1 MTEKYKL
8 KLSKEEMG
16 KRVRAIIGVPDAFL
30 SDDVISSPVFVKK
43 TESYINN
50 SIKEYLELIDE
61 KNGLLDIASMY
72 YLSYLLCTGMDA
84 RLPKQMENLST
95 KTLLQ
100 NISWD
105 KKALSMLNDAE
116 ETLALLFDE
125 YDIDES
131 NLYGTFAELSNEMD
145 YPEASV

>member
-8 KLSKEEMG
+8 KLSEQEIG
-16 KRVRAIIGVPDAFL
+16 KRVRAIIGVPEAFL

-43 TESYINN
+43 TESCINN
-50 SIKEYLELIDE
+50 SIKEYLELIEED
-61 KNGLLDIASMY
+61 NGLLDVASMY
-72 YLSYLLCTGMDA
+72 HLSYLLCVGMEA

-105 KKALSMLNDAE
+105 EKALLMLNNAE
-116 ETLALLFDE
+116 ETLGQLFSE
-125 YDIDES
+125 YDIDEG
-131 NLYGTFAELSNEMD
+131 NLYGTFAELSSEMD
-145 YPEASV
+145 YPETSV

>member
-8 KLSKEEMG
+8 KLSKEEVG
-16 KRVRAIIGVPDAFL
+16 KRVRAIIGVPEPFL

-50 SIKEYLELIDE
+50 SIKEYLELIE
-61 KNGLLDIASMY
+61 ESNGLLDVASMY
-72 YLSYLLCTGMDA
+72 YLSYLLCVGMEA

-100 NISWD
+100 NVSWD
-105 KKALSMLNDAE
+105 RKALSMLNDAE
-116 ETLALLFDE
+116 ETLGLLFDE
-125 YDIDES
+125 YDIDEG
-131 NLYGTFAELSNEMD
+131 NLYGTFAELSSEMD
-145 YPEASV
+145 YPETSV

>member
-8 KLSKEEMG
+8 KLSKEEVG
-16 KRVRAIIGVPDAFL
+16 KRVRAIIGVPEPFL

-50 SIKEYLELIDE
+50 SIKEYLELIE
-61 KNGLLDIASMY
+61 ESNGLLDVASMY
-72 YLSYLLCTGMDA
+72 YLSYLLCVGMEA

-100 NISWD
+100 NVSWD

-116 ETLALLFDE
+116 ETLGLLFDE
-125 YDIDES
+125 YDIDEG
-131 NLYGTFAELSNEMD
+131 NLYGTFAELSSEMD
-145 YPEASV
+145 YPETSV

>member
-8 KLSKEEMG
+8 KLSKEEVG
-16 KRVRAIIGVPDAFL
+16 KRVRAIIGVPEPFL

-50 SIKEYLELIDE
+50 SIKEYLELIE
-61 KNGLLDIASMY
+61 ESNGLLDVASMY
-72 YLSYLLCTGMDA
+72 YLSYLLCVGMEA

-100 NISWD
+100 NVSWD
-105 KKALSMLNDAE
+105 KKALSMFNDAE
-116 ETLALLFDE
+116 ETLGLLFDE
-125 YDIDES
+125 YDIDEG
-131 NLYGTFAELSNEMD
+131 NLYGTFAELSSEMD
-145 YPEASV
+145 YPETSV